1 MENTIELAR
10 ALEPVNQFYSQFS
23 TLHHFILS
31 SEINLAFS
39 DPRGDKESMSAVN
52 WTASNPQMQQGSLET
67 LDLSDRYFIFN
78 RFFWVVW
85 YTNDYIIFDWG
96 LRSVYYSGPFPPKDL
111 FHRIH
116 GVFLEDKCHPQ
127 VPSTKHFY
135 HPQPVVWRL
144 TLPWRNACAVVF
156 SPATMRQAGFGGVL
170 FKASWGRWKQFSIIY
185 RDMSMRFKQNP
196 ETQAASVPFDLGRI
210 KGPDNK

>member
-1 MENTIELAR
+1 MIHQWLPSFLIGDCGR
-10 ALEPVNQFYSQFS
+10 F
-23 TLHHFILS
+23 TL
-31 SEINLAFS
+31 
-39 DPRGDKESMSAVN
+39 
-52 WTASNPQMQQGSLET
+52 
-67 LDLSDRYFIFN
+67 LDLFPLKIF
-78 RFFWVVW
+78 
-85 YTNDYIIFDWG
+85 
-96 LRSVYYSGPFPPKDL
+96 

-116 GVFLEDKCHPQ
+116 GGILGWFLEDKCHPQ

-156 SPATMRQAGFGGVL
+156 SPATMRQAGFGGVQGGLVL

-185 RDMSMRFKQNP
+185 INMSMRFKRNP

-210 KGPDNK
+210 FRLTHIFGKGPDNK